1 MKTEPEH
8 KVNTRDD
15 EKISLREI
23 HGEKEEKIF
32 KLK

>member
-15 EKISLREI
+15 RENLFKI
-23 HGEKEEKIF
+23 HGEKEEKNI
-32 KLK
+32 